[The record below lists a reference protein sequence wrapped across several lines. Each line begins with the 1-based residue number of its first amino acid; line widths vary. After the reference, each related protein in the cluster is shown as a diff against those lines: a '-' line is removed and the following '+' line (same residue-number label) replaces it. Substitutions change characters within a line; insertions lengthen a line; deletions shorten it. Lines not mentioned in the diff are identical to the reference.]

1 MANNP
6 SQFQKVRAAAYV
18 MISME
23 QMDKIDQ
30 GINALEQSLFEFKEP
45 YLYDVCH
52 ESINVYLSYLR
63 KKHTSESV
71 NSRIKTFS
79 VNLMMRIH

>member
-1 MANNP
+1 
-6 SQFQKVRAAAYV
+6 

-52 ESINVYLSYLR
+52 ESIMFI
-63 KKHTSESV
+63 SV
-71 NSRIKTFS
+71 I
-79 VNLMMRIH
+79 